1 MKKTLRIISGIMLV
15 VAILFLFYAFMHP
28 EGGSVF
34 YILGVPIG
42 SNFWRAFYVVYTII
56 MVGLFIVSFFSKN
69 KERKLEK

>member
-28 EGGSVF
+28 ERGRGF

-42 SNFWRAFYVVYTII
+42 SNFWRAFYVVYTIVMI
-56 MVGLFIVSFFSKN
+56 GLFIVSFFAKN
-69 KERKLEK
+69 RERMLEK

>member
-42 SNFWRAFYVVYTII
+42 SNFC
-56 MVGLFIVSFFSKN
+56 LFVPTVPPHFHSPPSCQQ
-69 KERKLEK
+69 

>member
-42 SNFWRAFYVVYTII
+42 SNCWRAFYVVYTIV
-56 MVGLFIVSFFSKN
+56 MVGLFIFSFFQRTKKGS
-69 KERKLEK
+69 